1 MSKATEV
8 MRNQLKKI
16 EFKHSNNII
25 FSNVTGQEVSDPHSL
40 KNLLIDQ
47 IEKRVRWRESIINM
61 INKGV
66 EHYVEI
72 GPGKV
77 LSGLI
82 KRINRDVKI
91 TSINNQSDIEKLM
104 I

>member
-1 MSKATEV
+1 MIK
-8 MRNQLKKI
+8 LKK
-16 EFKHSNNII
+16 E
-25 FSNVTGQEVSDPHSL
+25 L
-40 KNLLIDQ
+40 
-47 IEKRVRWRESIINM
+47 RWRESIINM

-66 EHYVEI
+66 EHFVEI

-82 KRINRDVKI
+82 KRINKDVKI
-91 TSINNQSDIEKLM
+91 TSINNQSDIESLL